1 MSVSP
6 SLQLPVA
13 LRGANMASPQR
24 VTLPSGEAVVFS
36 RPHPYGD
43 DSDANEDALGLF
55 QPEPDRLWL
64 AIADGV
70 GGLPRGQEAASR
82 VIEMLGEPRSKQN
95 VESMESRI
103 AASNQV
109 LLEQLPGGAT
119 TISVVEILGDSLISY
134 HAGDSAALV
143 VGQRGRIKLKTQC
156 HSPVGISEASG
167 RLDEKQALFHPRR
180 HLLNNMMGDPALWL
194 EKQAALDLAALDTVL
209 VASDGLWDNLFIA
222 EAIEAIR
229 AGPLI
234 SAAQLLVDTVISRMN
249 APVTGMP
256 SKPDDVSFIL
266 YRSQQIDLPD

>member
-13 LRGANMASPQR
+13 LRGVNMASPQR

-36 RPHPYGD
+36 RPHPYGH

>member
-82 VIEMLGEPRSKQN
+82 VIEMLGEPRSIQN

-249 APVTGMP
+249 APVTGLP

>member
-36 RPHPYGD
+36 RPHPYGHG
-43 DSDANEDALGLF
+43 SDANEDALGLF

-82 VIEMLGEPRSKQN
+82 VIEMLGEPRSIQN

-249 APVTGMP
+249 APVTGLP